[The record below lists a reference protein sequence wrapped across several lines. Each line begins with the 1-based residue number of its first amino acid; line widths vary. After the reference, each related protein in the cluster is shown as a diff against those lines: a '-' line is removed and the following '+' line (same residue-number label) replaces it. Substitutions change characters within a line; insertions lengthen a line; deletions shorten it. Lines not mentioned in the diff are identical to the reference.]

1 MTYEDLFVFFYPVLY
16 ILGTLL
22 SMIPAYIAFKRNKNF
37 WVWWLGTTSV
47 FVILLFAFI
56 QTQAIS
62 KIIYLL
68 AIDGARRFLEVA
80 GDGECI
86 TYQIMEGG
94 KDC

>member
-1 MTYEDLFVFFYPVLY
+1 MDRNTYP
-16 ILGTLL
+16 
-22 SMIPAYIAFKRNKNF
+22 KRR
-37 WVWWLGTTSV
+37 VCD
-47 FVILLFAFI
+47 A
-56 QTQAIS
+56 
-62 KIIYLL
+62 